1 MKGVVFNLLESFI
14 LERFGAE
21 ALEHVLDQCTFT
33 TTEPFVGPGTY
44 PDTDLLQFAS
54 KAASH
59 TGVVLD
65 DAVREFGRYCFPRLL
80 SMLGAP
86 GRYSDSRSLLREL
99 DSVVHV
105 EVRKLLRG
113 ARTPQFTT
121 RDTGP
126 QTLTLEYRS
135 SRKMCAFLEGLLAG
149 MAEHFHE
156 QLTLRHEHCQLRGDK
171 ACVLHLEYA
180 VSSTRA
186 A

>member
-14 LERFGAE
+14 QERFGPE
-21 ALEHVLDQCTFT
+21 TLEQVLDLCSFT

-44 PDTDLLQFAS
+44 PDADLLQFAS

-65 DAVREFGRYCFPRLL
+65 EAVKEFGRYCFPRLL
-80 SMLGAP
+80 GMLGAP
-86 GRYSDSRSLLREL
+86 GRYTDSRSLLREL

-105 EVRKLLRG
+105 EVRKLMRG

-135 SRKMCAFLEGLLAG
+135 SRKMCAFLEGLLVG
-149 MAEHFHE
+149 MADHFNE
-156 QLTLRHEHCQLRGDK
+156 DVTMRHEHCQLRGDK

-180 VSSTRA
+180 VASKRA